1 MDFIENII
9 KNVWVQRIFWSA
21 IVIAFSLLIYR
32 VIARVLDGR
41 EKKNSKIMSNKK
53 NRTLIRMLKSIVAG
67 TLSVITVLM
76 VLEIYGI
83 NVTSMLAGVGIAS
96 IVIGFALQDSL
107 KDIIRGFVIVSDNY
121 YEIGDVIKF
130 GDNLGPVVSVSLLT
144 TKIQDI
150 NTNNF
155 VSIANR
161 NIDKVEVDPGYI
173 YIPIPVPYELKVA
186 KAEEVM
192 GEIVDNLQKQER
204 VTTAAYQGI
213 TKFDTSALDYQVVV
227 TCNPA
232 DRLQARRDC
241 LRTIITTL
249 ESHNI
254 HIPYQQLDVHTKN
267 SPRRGWG
274 WGGFANRVGYFD
286 DITT

>member
-1 MDFIENII
+1 MNFVEDIV
-9 KNVWVQRIFWSA
+9 KNVWVQRLFWSA
-21 IVIAFSLLIYR
+21 IVVAFSLLLYHI
-32 VIARVLDGR
+32 IARVLNGK

-53 NRTLIRMLKSIVAG
+53 NKTLIRMLKSIVASA
-67 TLSVITVLM
+67 LSIITVLM

-83 NVTSMLAGVGIAS
+83 NVTSMLAGVGIAG

-107 KDIIRGFVIVSDNY
+107 KDIIRGFVIISDDY

-150 NTNNF
+150 NTNNY

-173 YIPIPVPYELKVA
+173 YIPIPMPYELKVE
-186 KAEEVM
+186 KAEEIM
-192 GEIVDNLQKQER
+192 QEIIKNLQKQER
-204 VTTAAYQGI
+204 ITTAAYQGI
-213 TKFDTSALDYQVVV
+213 TKFDTSSLDYQVVV

-232 DRLQARRDC
+232 DRLQARRDA
-241 LRTIITTL
+241 LRTIYTTM
-249 ESHNI
+249 EAHKI
-254 HIPYQQLDVHTKN
+254 HVPYTQLDLHQKK
-267 SPRRGWG
+267 
-274 WGGFANRVGYFD
+274 
-286 DITT
+286 

>member
-1 MDFIENII
+1 MDFIEQLI
-9 KNVWVQRIFWSA
+9 KNIWIQRIFWSI

-32 VIARVLDGR
+32 VIARVLNGR
-41 EKKNSKIMSNKK
+41 EKKTSKIMNNKK
-53 NRTLIRMLKSIVAG
+53 NKTLIRMLKSIVAG
-67 TLSVITVLM
+67 TLGIITVLM

-107 KDIIRGFVIVSDNY
+107 KDIIRGFVIVSDDY

-150 NTNNF
+150 NTMNI

-173 YIPIPVPYELKVA
+173 YIPIPMPYELKVE
-186 KAEEVM
+186 KAEEIM
-192 GEIVDNLQKQER
+192 KEIVKNLQKQER

-213 TKFDTSALDYQVVV
+213 TNFDASALDYQVVV
-227 TCNPA
+227 TCDPA
-232 DRLQARRDC
+232 DRLQARRDS
-241 LRTIITTL
+241 LRAISTTM
-249 ESHNI
+249 EANKI
-254 HIPYQQLDVHTKN
+254 HVPYTQLDLHNKK
-267 SPRRGWG
+267 
-274 WGGFANRVGYFD
+274 
-286 DITT
+286 

>member
-1 MDFIENII
+1 MKIIEDII
-9 KNVWVQRIFWSA
+9 GNVWTQRLIWSA
-21 IVIAFSLLIYR
+21 IVVMASFLAYHIIAKLL
-32 VIARVLDGR
+32 DSK
-41 EKKNSKIMSNKK
+41 EKRTSKIMSSKK
-53 NRTLIRMLKSIVAG
+53 NKTLIRMLKSIAAGAIGIVA
-67 TLSVITVLM
+67 TLT

-150 NTNNF
+150 NTMNT

-173 YIPIPVPYELKVA
+173 YIPIPLPYDVKVED
-186 KAEEVM
+186 AEPVIHD
-192 GEIVDNLQKQER
+192 IVKHLSKHEGI
-204 VTTAAYQGI
+204 TSAAYQGI
-213 TKFDTSALDYQVVV
+213 TKIDTSSLNYQVVI
-227 TCNPA
+227 TCDPA
-232 DRLQARRDC
+232 SRLQIRRDA
-241 LRTIITTL
+241 LRIIVTTL
-249 ESHNI
+249 ESHKI
-254 HIPYQQLDVHTKN
+254 HIPYQQLTVHNQK
-267 SPRRGWG
+267 
-274 WGGFANRVGYFD
+274 
-286 DITT
+286 

>member
-1 MDFIENII
+1 MDFIEHIIENI
-9 KNVWVQRIFWSA
+9 WVQRLFWSA
-21 IVIAFSLLIYR
+21 IVVVLSLLIYR
-32 VIARVLDGR
+32 IISRVLSGR

-53 NRTLIRMLKSIVAG
+53 NKTLIRMLKSIVAG
-67 TLSVITVLM
+67 TLGIITVLM

-121 YEIGDVIKF
+121 YEIGDVIKY
-130 GDNLGPVVSVSLLT
+130 GDNIGPVVSVSLLT

-150 NTNNF
+150 STNNF

-173 YIPIPVPYELKVA
+173 YIPIPMPYELKVE
-186 KAEEVM
+186 KAEEIIS
-192 GEIVDNLQKQER
+192 EIIKKLQKQER
-204 VTTAAYQGI
+204 ITSAAYQGI
-213 TKFDTSALDYQVVV
+213 TKFNSSSLDYQIVV

-232 DRLQARRDC
+232 DRLQARRDA
-241 LRTIITTL
+241 LHVIYTTM
-249 ESHNI
+249 ESNKI
-254 HIPYQQLDVHTKN
+254 SVPYSQLDIHNKK
-267 SPRRGWG
+267 
-274 WGGFANRVGYFD
+274 
-286 DITT
+286 